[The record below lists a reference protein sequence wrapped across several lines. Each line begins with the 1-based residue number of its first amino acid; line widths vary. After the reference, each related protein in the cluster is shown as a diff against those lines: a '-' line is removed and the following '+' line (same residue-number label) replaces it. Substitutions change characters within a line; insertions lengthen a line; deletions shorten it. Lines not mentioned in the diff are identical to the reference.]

1 MANVLGISAFYHDA
15 AATVVID
22 GKIVAAVQ
30 EERFSRIKNDANFPV
45 NAIKFCLQ
53 YSGLKLNQ
61 IDHIVYYEK
70 PFLKLERLLE
80 TFLETAPKGFRQ
92 FVVAAPIW
100 VKEKVLL
107 KNKIRESLKFID
119 ENFSAKEILFCEHHL
134 SHAASA
140 FFTSPFS
147 ESAIIT
153 ADGVGEWCTTAI
165 MSGTQNSI
173 TTIKELNFPHSIG
186 LLYSAFTQFLGFK
199 VNSGE
204 YKVMGLAPY
213 GNKNSSQFK
222 LYKSKINELIELK
235 PDGSVLLNM
244 RYFNYLTGLNMINEN
259 LWTELFEIKPR
270 IAESEINSNHCN
282 LALAI
287 QTITEEVILNLAN
300 EAKRI
305 TNADNLCL
313 AGGVAL
319 NCVAVGKLNK
329 QNIFSNIYVQPAS
342 GDAGGAIGAA
352 LAIEHI
358 FLCNK
363 RIIVPEKDTM
373 QGCRLGPDY
382 DNQTIAQT
390 LTKYNLHFIQYKEEE
405 LLKYIATHIS
415 NGKIVGWFQGRA
427 EFGPRALGSRSILA
441 NPSSPQIQQILN
453 QKIKKRE
460 TFRPFAPAMLFED
473 YSEFFEGGNENSFMS
488 MTDILKKNKQIGNKL
503 ASEETELVEQFEK
516 TRSEIQGVTHV
527 DYSSRIQVVRETDD
541 ALFFKLLT
549 EFKKLT
555 GKGILINTSF
565 NLRGQPIVCSPED
578 ACKCFLET
586 EIDILAINNF
596 IASKNN

>member
-1 MANVLGISAFYHDA
+1 MANVLGISAFYHDS
-15 AATVVID
+15 AATIAID

-30 EERFSRIKNDANFPV
+30 EERFSRIKNDAKFPV
-45 NAIKFCLQ
+45 NAIKYCLQ

-80 TFLETAPKGFRQ
+80 TYLETAPNGFQQ
-92 FVVAAPIW
+92 FTQAAPLWI
-100 VKEKVLL
+100 KEKVLI
-107 KNKIRESLKFID
+107 KNKIRENLNLID

-140 FFTSPFS
+140 LYTSPFS
-147 ESAIIT
+147 NAAIIT
-153 ADGVGEWCTTAI
+153 ADGVGEWCTTSI
-165 MSGTQNSI
+165 MNGTPNTI
-173 TTIKELNFPHSIG
+173 TSLKELNFPHSIG

-213 GNKNSSQFK
+213 GNKNSSQFSFFK
-222 LYKSKINELIELK
+222 NKISELFDLKS
-235 PDGSVLLNM
+235 DGSVFLNI
-244 RYFNYLTGLNMINEN
+244 RYFNFQKGLSMINEN
-259 LWTELFEIKPR
+259 LWAELFEIKPR
-270 IAESEINSNHCN
+270 IAESEINLNHCH

-287 QTITEEVILNLAN
+287 QTITEDVIFNLAKQ
-300 EAKRI
+300 AKQI

-329 QNIFSNIYVQPAS
+329 QNIFNKIYIQPAS

-358 FLCNK
+358 FLGNK
-363 RIIVPEKDTM
+363 RKTPQKDSM

-405 LLKYIATHIS
+405 LLKLTATHLS
-415 NGKIVGWFQGRA
+415 NNKTVAWFQGRM

-441 NPSSPQIQQILN
+441 NPSTSNIQQTLN

-460 TFRPFAPAMLFED
+460 SFRPFAPAMLIED
-473 YSEFFEGGNENSFMS
+473 YLEFYEGGNENGFMS
-488 MTDILKKNKQIGNKL
+488 MTDFLKKEKRMGND
-503 ASEETELVEQFEK
+503 STPEEAGITEQLQK
-516 TRSEIQGVTHV
+516 SKSAIQGVTHV
-527 DYSSRIQVVRETDD
+527 DYSSRIQVVTETDD
-541 ALFFKLLT
+541 SLFFKLLT
-549 EFKKLT
+549 EYKKIT
-555 GKGILINTSF
+555 GRGILINTSF

>member
-1 MANVLGISAFYHDA
+1 MANVLGISAFYHDS
-15 AATVVID
+15 AATIAID

-30 EERFSRIKNDANFPV
+30 EERFSRIKNDAKFPV
-45 NAIKFCLQ
+45 NAIKYCLQ

-80 TFLETAPKGFRQ
+80 TYLETAPNGFQQ
-92 FVVAAPIW
+92 FTQAVPLWI
-100 VKEKVLL
+100 KEKVLI
-107 KNKIRESLKFID
+107 KNKIRENLNLIE

-140 FFTSPFS
+140 LYTSPFS
-147 ESAIIT
+147 NAAIIT
-153 ADGVGEWCTTAI
+153 ADGVGEWCTTSI
-165 MSGTQNSI
+165 MNGTPNTI
-173 TTIKELNFPHSIG
+173 TSLKELNFPHSIG

-213 GNKNSSQFK
+213 GNKNSSQFSFFK
-222 LYKSKINELIELK
+222 NKISELFDLKS
-235 PDGSVLLNM
+235 DGSVFLNI
-244 RYFNYLTGLNMINEN
+244 RYFNFQKGLSMINEN
-259 LWTELFEIKPR
+259 LWAELFEIKPR
-270 IAESEINSNHCN
+270 IAESEINLNHCH

-287 QTITEEVILNLAN
+287 QTITEDVIFNLAKQ
-300 EAKRI
+300 AKQI

-329 QNIFSNIYVQPAS
+329 QNIFNKIYIQPAS

-358 FLCNK
+358 FLGNK
-363 RIIVPEKDTM
+363 RKTPEKDHL
-373 QGCRLGPDY
+373 QGCRLGPAY
-382 DNQTIAQT
+382 DNQTVAQS
-390 LTKYNLHFIQYKEEE
+390 LTKYNLHFEQFKEEE
-405 LLKYIATHIS
+405 LLKLTATHLS
-415 NGKIVGWFQGRA
+415 NNKTVAWFQGRM

-441 NPSSPQIQQILN
+441 NPSTSNIQQTLN

-460 TFRPFAPAMLFED
+460 SFRPFAPAMLIED
-473 YSEFFEGGNENSFMS
+473 YLEFYEGGNENGFMS
-488 MTDILKKNKQIGNKL
+488 MTDFLKKEKRMGND
-503 ASEETELVEQFEK
+503 STPEEAGITEQLQK
-516 TRSEIQGVTHV
+516 SKSAIQGVTHV
-527 DYSSRIQVVRETDD
+527 DYSSRIQVVTETDD
-541 ALFFKLLT
+541 SLFFKLLT
-549 EFKKLT
+549 EYKKIT
-555 GKGILINTSF
+555 GRGILINTSF
-565 NLRGQPIVCSPED
+565 NLRGQPIVCNPDD

-586 EIDILAINNF
+586 EIDLLAINNF
-596 IASKNN
+596 IVRKK